1 MNQLNEDIK
10 RKIIDFLKDKNIG
23 ASSSEIAKGVNH
35 NRITISKYLEIMNA
49 LNILTCKDLA
59 QAKIWSI
66 AEKHLKKKILIVDDE
81 PHIVNLIKLSIRPN
95 KYLILEANNGK
106 TAISIA
112 ESEMPDLIL
121 LDLMMPEM
129 DGFEV
134 CKILKSNPRTKNC
147 SIIMISAKSD
157 RDNKF
162 KGIDLGANDYLT
174 KPFDP
179 AELEDMVDTILSD
192 SQDINFNRIT
202 GLSNKKSFNDY
213 LDSHKDVKKI
223 IEIKIKEF
231 DTYKASFGTAN
242 SEKILKIISRFLKDK
257 IKDDL
262 GSSIFHTEDNK
273 FTIITR
279 LSNVCPEIIQSFE
292 YMMPFIYHN
301 KPTEKKISL
310 DAREISIKG

>member
-35 NRITISKYLEIMNA
+35 NRITITKYLEIMNA
-49 LNILTCKDLA
+49 LNILTCKDIA
-59 QAKIWSI
+59 QAKIWSL
-66 AEKHLKKKILIVDDE
+66 AEKHLKKKILIADDE
-81 PHIVNLIKLSIRPN
+81 PHIVNLIKLSIKPN
-95 KYLILEANNGK
+95 KYTILEANNGRS
-106 TAISIA
+106 AISVA
-112 ESEMPDLIL
+112 ESEKPDLIL

-134 CKILKSNPRTKNC
+134 CRAIRSSPKTRGC
-147 SIIMISAKSD
+147 SIIMLSAKSE

-162 KGIDLGANDYLT
+162 KGIDLGADDYLT

-179 AELEDMVDTILSD
+179 AELEDMVDAMLSD
-192 SQDINFNRIT
+192 SPDENLNRVT
-202 GLSNKKSFNDY
+202 GLPNKKAFNEY
-213 LDSHKDVKKI
+213 LDSHKDVRKI
-223 IEIKIKEF
+223 VEVKIKEF
-231 DTYKASFGTAN
+231 DSYKSSFGTSS

-262 GSSIFHTEDNK
+262 GSSIFHTEDNR
-273 FTIITR
+273 FAIVTR
-279 LSNVCPEIIQSFE
+279 LSNICPEIIQSFE

-301 KPTEKKISL
+301 KAVDRKISL
-310 DAREISIKG
+310 DAKEISIKN